1 MKYIKNTLTLVMLF
15 MLASLI
21 SHAQLSK
28 NLPAENYPFNDPSLS
43 IEERVADLIDQLTL
57 EEKAWQMTH
66 NSPRV
71 DRLGIPEYNW
81 WNEALHGVGRSGV
94 ATVFP
99 QAIAMG
105 ATFDQ
110 DLILEVG
117 LSSSLVFDNISP
129 TIL

>member
-28 NLPAENYPFNDPSLS
+28 NQPAENYPFNDPSLS

-66 NSPRV
+66 NSPGV
-71 DRLGIPEYNW
+71 DRLGIPEYN
-81 WNEALHGVGRSGV
+81 
-94 ATVFP
+94 
-99 QAIAMG
+99 
-105 ATFDQ
+105 
-110 DLILEVG
+110 
-117 LSSSLVFDNISP
+117 
-129 TIL
+129 